1 MLAAVSRIARP
12 AASRFAARSVR
23 SVATLDAS
31 KIQTA
36 LTSSPVEKLP
46 KEDLVFGG
54 SFSDHQLEI
63 DWDAEAGWH
72 APQIKPS
79 GPLELHPAAS
89 SLHYAMQCFEGMKCY
104 VDAEGNLR
112 LFRPDLNMVRMNR
125 SMARLH
131 LPTFDGDQF
140 IECLKELL
148 RVERDWVPAGDGYS
162 LYIRPT
168 GISTHPFLG
177 VGPSQNA
184 KLFAILSPVGPY
196 YPEGFKPVTLKA
208 ETQYVRAWPGGTGD
222 AKVGG
227 NYGPT
232 IQPQMKAAEK
242 GYSQVLW
249 LFGDDLEV
257 TEVGTMNMFVFWTN
271 AETGRKELRT
281 APLDGTILPGV
292 TRQSVLDLAR
302 EWGEFDVV
310 EETFTMPE
318 LALALD
324 EGRVEE
330 CFGCGTA
337 AVVSPICKI
346 GFNGRDYDVPI
357 DPDDDAALAGK
368 LTQRVWDTIC
378 DIQYG
383 RVESPW
389 SVVV

>member
-1 MLAAVSRIARP
+1 
-12 AASRFAARSVR
+12 
-23 SVATLDAS
+23 
-31 KIQTA
+31 
-36 LTSSPVEKLP
+36 
-46 KEDLVFGG
+46 
-54 SFSDHQLEI
+54 
-63 DWDAEAGWH
+63 
-72 APQIKPS
+72 
-79 GPLELHPAAS
+79 
-89 SLHYAMQCFEGMKCY
+89 
-104 VDAEGNLR
+104 
-112 LFRPDLNMVRMNR
+112 
-125 SMARLH
+125 
-131 LPTFDGDQF
+131 
-140 IECLKELL
+140 
-148 RVERDWVPAGDGYS
+148 
-162 LYIRPT
+162 
-168 GISTHPFLG
+168 
-177 VGPSQNA
+177 
-184 KLFAILSPVGPY
+184 
-196 YPEGFKPVTLKA
+196 
-208 ETQYVRAWPGGTGD
+208 
-222 AKVGG
+222 
-227 NYGPT
+227 
-232 IQPQMKAAEK
+232 MKAAEK